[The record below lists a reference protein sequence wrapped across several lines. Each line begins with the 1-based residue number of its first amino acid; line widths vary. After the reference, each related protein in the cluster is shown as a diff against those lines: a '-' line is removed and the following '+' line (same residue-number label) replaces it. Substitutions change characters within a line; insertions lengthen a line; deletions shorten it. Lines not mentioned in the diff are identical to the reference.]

1 MNPID
6 YLRLGVEQYLRELP
20 DDEFNDLVQR
30 VCPPDARREPSE
42 SGRAAFAR
50 NLFGGGDD

>member
-20 DDEFNDLVQR
+20 DDEYSDLVQR
-30 VCPPDARREPSE
+30 ARPPNDQRDPAE
-42 SGRAAFAR
+42 SKNGAFAKR
-50 NLFGGGDD
+50 LFGSSSD

>member
-6 YLRLGVEQYLRELP
+6 YVRLGIEQYLRELP

-30 VCPPDARREPSE
+30 VRPPDDKPTDH
-42 SGRAAFAR
+42 GGAAFAR

>member
-20 DDEFNDLVQR
+20 DDEFSDLVQLVR
-30 VCPPDARREPSE
+30 PPGDKPADHGQAS
-42 SGRAAFAR
+42 FAR

>member
-20 DDEFNDLVQR
+20 DDEFSDLVQR
-30 VCPPDARREPSE
+30 TRPPDGTPKGH
-42 SGRAAFAR
+42 GRAAFAR

>member
-1 MNPID
+1 VNPVD

-20 DDEFNDLVQR
+20 DDEFSDLLQR
-30 VCPPDARREPSE
+30 VRPPDDKPTSH
-42 SGRAAFAR
+42 GDAAYVR

>member
-1 MNPID
+1 VNPID

-20 DDEFNDLVQR
+20 DDEFSDLVQR
-30 VCPPDARREPSE
+30 ARPPGGQREDH
-42 SGRAAFAR
+42 GGAAFAR